1 MGMST
6 QEVRKRALAF
16 NKCIVNHM
24 QGKFSK
30 ISFIESDTLITQI
43 SRTWTGIEDNTRM
56 ARNMASVFISPE
68 G

>member
-16 NKCIVNHM
+16 NKGMNYM
-24 QGKFSK
+24 QGNFSK
-30 ISFIESDTLITQI
+30 ISFMESDTLITQI